1 MLAVIT
7 MKFCFHGKPNAQE
20 KHLDFSL
27 KKQFLTNVSLAKI
40 NVTEMQQLQRD
51 K

>member
-7 MKFCFHGKPNAQE
+7 LKFCFHGKPNDLE
-20 KHLDFSL
+20 RHLDFSL
-27 KKQFLTNVSLAKI
+27 KKQFLMNISLAKI
-40 NVTEMQQLQRD
+40 SVTEMQQLQRD